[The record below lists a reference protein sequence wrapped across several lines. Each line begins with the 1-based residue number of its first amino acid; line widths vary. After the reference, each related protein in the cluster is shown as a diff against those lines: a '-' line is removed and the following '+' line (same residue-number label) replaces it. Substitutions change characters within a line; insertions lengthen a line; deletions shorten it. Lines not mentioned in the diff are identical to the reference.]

1 MKIRY
6 LLFVVLSALFMHPA
20 FAKNT
25 LRERVYIQTDKQTYL
40 AGELMWV
47 KFYLTNETGMPLSF
61 SKVGYVE
68 LLDESSA
75 QVQIK
80 LDISNGVGEGWMEL
94 PLSLSTGN
102 YLLTAYTRNMRNEGE
117 VVFFRKTIAVINTFR
132 TDAAVA
138 IDTVP
143 DVVVSPVLQDNN
155 ISVSTEKPIY
165 ATRTRSEVLIKGL
178 PENIHSLSISI
189 AGEDFTAG
197 TENIVKWH
205 DRQPEHSGIQMKNDF
220 LPEYEGHIISGKIID
235 VKTNETPSVGG
246 IYSLLGFTG
255 DRIRLF
261 GGIADNMYNIQ
272 FITERITGTKELAVA
287 ATTLSDNKNRVIIQS
302 PFATH
307 SEIELPAFRMNP
319 QWEEQLQLRNVGL
332 QVLYAYH
339 ADSMSRVDTTF
350 THFQWKPDRLYI
362 LDEYT
367 RFTTMEEVVIEFIPS
382 LRFRRFDNK
391 RFLTIYFEDSRSFSL
406 GNTLVLLDGIPITD
420 HDIIFNYNPLLLNKI
435 EIYKDKFAFGNKRFE
450 GIVSFTSYKN
460 DYPGLVLDETTQ
472 IFDYE
477 GTQAHRYF
485 YAPSYP
491 EKSEAQRKIPDY
503 RHTLLWMPEVYTDGS
518 PNLSLP
524 FCTSDLT
531 GDFQVTI
538 EGLTKDGKT
547 IKGTSF
553 FKVEN
558 P

>member
-1 MKIRY
+1 MKINNILVIV
-6 LLFVVLSALFMHPA
+6 LLMLSTNV
-20 FAKNT
+20 FAENT

-80 LDISNGVGEGWMEL
+80 LDISNGVGEGWMEF
-94 PLSLSTGN
+94 PVSLSTGN

-117 VVFFRKTIAVINTFR
+117 AVFFRKTIAVINTFR
-132 TDAAVA
+132 ADADVA

-143 DVVVSPVLQDNN
+143 DVIVSSVLHNNN
-155 ISVSTEKPIY
+155 ISVSTEKQVY
-165 ATRTRSEVLIKGL
+165 ATRIHSEVLIKGL
-178 PENIHSLSISI
+178 PDNIHTLSISI

-205 DRQPEHSGIQMKNDF
+205 DRQPEHSGILLKNEF
-220 LPEYEGHIISGKIID
+220 LPEYEGHIISGKIVD
-235 VKTNETPSVGG
+235 VKTNETPTVGG

-255 DRIRLF
+255 DKIRLF
-261 GGIADNMYNIQ
+261 GGVADNMYNIQ

-302 PFATH
+302 PFAIH
-307 SEIELPAFRMNP
+307 SEIKLPVFSMNS
-319 QWEEQLQLRNVGL
+319 QWEEQLQLRSVGL
-332 QVLYAYH
+332 QVLYAYN
-339 ADSMSRVDTTF
+339 ADSMSRVDTTLA
-350 THFQWKPDRLYI
+350 HFQWKPDRSYI

-367 RFTTMEEVVIEFIPS
+367 RFTTMEEIVIEFIPS

-435 EIYKDKFAFGNKRFE
+435 EIYKDRFAFGNKRFE
-450 GIVSFTSYKN
+450 GIVSFTTYKN

-485 YAPSYP
+485 YTPSYP
-491 EKSEAQRKIPDY
+491 EKTEAQRKIPDY
-503 RHTLLWMPEVYTDGS
+503 RHTLLWMPEVNTNGQ
-518 PNLSLP
+518 PNVSVP
-524 FCTSDLT
+524 FCTSDLN
-531 GDFQVTI
+531 GDFRITV
-538 EGLTKDGKT
+538 EGLTKDGKAVS
-547 IKGTSF
+547 GTSF